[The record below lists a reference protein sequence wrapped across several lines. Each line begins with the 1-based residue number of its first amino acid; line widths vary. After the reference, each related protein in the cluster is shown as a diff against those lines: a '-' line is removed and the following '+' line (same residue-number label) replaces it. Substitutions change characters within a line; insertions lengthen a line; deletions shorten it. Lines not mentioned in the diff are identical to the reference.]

1 MFQSAFSMATKQK
14 PTEWDILE
22 LVPYSDSDEYLSE
35 DKDIS
40 PWSDK

>member
-1 MFQSAFSMATKQK
+1 MATKQEL
-14 PTEWDILE
+14 TEQNIIE
-22 LVPYSDSDEYLSE
+22 LVVNSDSDAHSSE